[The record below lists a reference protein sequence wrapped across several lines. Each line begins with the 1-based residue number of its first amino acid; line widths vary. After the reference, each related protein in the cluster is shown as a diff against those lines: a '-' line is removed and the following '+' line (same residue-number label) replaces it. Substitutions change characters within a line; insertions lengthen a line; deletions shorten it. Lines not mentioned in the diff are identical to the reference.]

1 MILLNKFIDTN
12 ECQVEIFKTH
22 YGHEMQL
29 GHLRLSKK
37 DRITIARK
45 RQIGVEPERILKDI
59 QENLGKKLQTELSS
73 TQDIHIYMHA
83 HLIICSCLYQVWLR
97 KFIAV
102 YMWVCIWVYAF
113 LCASISSVACHACA
127 CVLM

>member
-83 HLIICSCLYQVWLR
+83 HLIICS
-97 KFIAV
+97 
-102 YMWVCIWVYAF
+102 
-113 LCASISSVACHACA
+113 
-127 CVLM
+127 